1 MRSFY
6 RFTTARPRLVIALF
20 AVLVLFSALCWTR
33 VSVNYNVTDYLPD
46 DTPSTL
52 AIDKL
57 GEEFTGGIPNMR
69 VMVRSVTLSE
79 ALALKEQIKAVPG
92 VESVTWLDDAVDVLE
107 PLEFQDTDTV
117 ETYYKDGAALF
128 TVTVADDYRLT
139 AVDAIREIA
148 GDDAAMTGDAVSTAL
163 ATTGTVSEVRLIT
176 IVAVLFVLF
185 VLTLTTTSWAEPFI
199 VLLGIGVATVLNGGT
214 NLIFG
219 EISFVTNAA
228 GSVLQL
234 ACTLDY
240 SVFLIQ
246 RFSECLAENP
256 NPREAMVEA
265 LCRSTM
271 SIMSSGLT
279 TVIGFLALVFMRFGL
294 GPDLGTALAKGI
306 AISLVTVFIFSPSL
320 ILVTYKLMQKSA
332 HRLFMPSFEG
342 FGRFIYRVM
351 IPMLCVFA
359 VIMVPSFLASNS
371 NSYYYGSAH
380 IYGSDT
386 QYGQDTEAIES
397 VFGKSD
403 TWVAMVP
410 KDDIARQSE
419 LSAVLHEIPEVTSI
433 LSYVDTVGPEIP
445 MEYLDEN
452 TLSLLVGENYSRFV
466 ITVDSD
472 AEGGAAFAIVER
484 VRGVLENIYPGEYYL
499 AGDGV
504 STYDL
509 MDTITADTVKVNLIA
524 IGAVFVVL
532 LFSFKSLSLP
542 IILVLSIETA
552 IWINMAIPYFR
563 DTTVFYISYLIV
575 SSIQLGATVD
585 YAILFADRYMEFRRQ
600 MPKREA
606 VIKTVSAVTLSVST
620 SGSAIIVVG
629 LLLGFVSHHGII
641 SQLGFFLGIGGLL
654 SLMIVLFVL
663 PGFLYVCDGLVRRST
678 LHANFHNPKEVPA
691 HEEE

>member
-20 AVLVLFSALCWTR
+20 AVLALFSALCWTR

-246 RFSECLAENP
+246 RFSECLEENS

-306 AISLVTVFIFSPSL
+306 AISLVTVFIFAPSL

-386 QYGQDTEAIES
+386 QYGQDTETIES

-419 LSAVLHEIPEVTSI
+419 LSAALHEIPEVTSI

-585 YAILFADRYMEFRRQ
+585 YAILFADRYVEFRRQ

-678 LHANFHNPKEVPA
+678 LHANFYTPKEVTA
-691 HEEE
+691 HEEK

>member
-20 AVLVLFSALCWTR
+20 AVLALFSALCWTR

-199 VLLGIGVATVLNGGT
+199 VLIGIGVATVLNGGT

-246 RFSECLAENP
+246 RFSECLEEHS

-306 AISLVTVFIFSPSL
+306 AISLVTVFIFAPSL

-332 HRLFMPSFEG
+332 HRLFMPSFEA

-419 LSAVLHEIPEVTSI
+419 LSAALHEIPEVTSI

-678 LHANFHNPKEVPA
+678 LHVNFYTPKEVTA
-691 HEEE
+691 HEEK

>member
-20 AVLVLFSALCWTR
+20 AVLALFSALCWTR

-79 ALALKEQIKAVPG
+79 ALTLKEQIKAVPG

-199 VLLGIGVATVLNGGT
+199 VLIGIGAATVLNGGT

-246 RFSECLAENP
+246 RFSECLEEHS

-306 AISLVTVFIFSPSL
+306 AISLVTVFIFAPSL

-403 TWVAMVP
+403 TWVATVP

-419 LSAVLHEIPEVTSI
+419 LSAALHEIPEVTSI

>member
-20 AVLVLFSALCWTR
+20 AVLALFSALCWTR

-199 VLLGIGVATVLNGGT
+199 VLIGIGVATVLNGGT

-246 RFSECLAENP
+246 RFSECLEENS

-306 AISLVTVFIFSPSL
+306 AISLVTVFIFAPSL

-419 LSAVLHEIPEVTSI
+419 LSAALHEIPEVTSI

-678 LHANFHNPKEVPA
+678 LHANFYTPKEVTA
-691 HEEE
+691 HEEK

>member
-20 AVLVLFSALCWTR
+20 AVLALFSALCWTR

-199 VLLGIGVATVLNGGT
+199 VLIGIGAATVLNGGT

-246 RFSECLAENP
+246 RFSECLEENS

-306 AISLVTVFIFSPSL
+306 AISLVTVFIFAPSL

-419 LSAVLHEIPEVTSI
+419 LSAALHEIPEVTSI

-678 LHANFHNPKEVPA
+678 LHVNFYTPKEVTA
-691 HEEE
+691 HEEK

>member
-20 AVLVLFSALCWTR
+20 AVLALFSALCWTR

-199 VLLGIGVATVLNGGT
+199 VLIGIGAATVLNGGT

-246 RFSECLAENP
+246 RFSECLEENS

-306 AISLVTVFIFSPSL
+306 AISLVTVFIFAPSL

-386 QYGQDTEAIES
+386 QYGQDTETIES

-419 LSAVLHEIPEVTSI
+419 LSAALHEIPEVTSI

-585 YAILFADRYMEFRRQ
+585 YAILFADRYVEFRRQ

>member
-6 RFTTARPRLVIALF
+6 RFTIARPRLVIALF
-20 AVLVLFSALCWTR
+20 AVLALFSALCWTR

-46 DTPSTL
+46 DTPSTH

-69 VMVRSVTLSE
+69 IMVRSVTLSE

-199 VLLGIGVATVLNGGT
+199 VLIGIGVATVLNGGT

-246 RFSECLAENP
+246 RFSECLEENS

-306 AISLVTVFIFSPSL
+306 AISLVTVFIFAPSL

-419 LSAVLHEIPEVTSI
+419 LSAALHEIPEVTSI

-484 VRGVLENIYPGEYYL
+484 VRGVLENIYPGEYCL

-585 YAILFADRYMEFRRQ
+585 YAILFADRYMEFRRK

>member
-20 AVLVLFSALCWTR
+20 AVLALFSALCWTR

-199 VLLGIGVATVLNGGT
+199 VLIGIGVATVLNGGT

-246 RFSECLAENP
+246 RFSECLEENS

-306 AISLVTVFIFSPSL
+306 AISLVTVFIFAPSL

-386 QYGQDTEAIES
+386 QYGQDTETIES

-419 LSAVLHEIPEVTSI
+419 LSAALHEIPEVTSI